1 MLLVQE
7 RVSVP
12 NLVAAPRNRDQMGFL
27 EMRDPTII
35 ESSSSLRRPML
46 LGFLILGTPESH
58 DPIFPDF
65 MYVFRA

>member
-1 MLLVQE
+1 MIGS
-7 RVSVP
+7 R
-12 NLVAAPRNRDQMGFL
+12 AGAPRNRDQMEFL
-27 EMRDPTII
+27 EMRDPTGLTII
-35 ESSSSLRRPML
+35 ESSSSLGRPML